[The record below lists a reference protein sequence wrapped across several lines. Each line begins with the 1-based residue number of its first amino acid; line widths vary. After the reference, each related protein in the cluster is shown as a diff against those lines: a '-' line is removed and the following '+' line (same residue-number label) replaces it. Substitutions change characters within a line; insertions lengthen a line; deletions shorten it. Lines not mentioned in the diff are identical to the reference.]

1 MEKKRSKK
9 YELRFEVASER
20 NKIPGYTLI
29 PKHDRSAEAQHMTEH
44 EALQVIQRDA
54 LRGDI
59 EAVKR
64 QLLEFPEYK
73 REDLKKMLKA
83 SVVSTWKSSGTV
95 KILLIHKP
103 I

>member
-29 PKHDRSAEAQHMTEH
+29 PKHDRSAEAQHMT
-44 EALQVIQRDA
+44 LQVIQRYA

-73 REDLKKMLKA
+73 RGDLKKMLKA
-83 SVVSTWKSSGTV
+83 SVAAHGRV
-95 KILLIHKP
+95 LEL
-103 I
+103 

>member
-20 NKIPGYTLI
+20 NKISGYTLI
-29 PKHDRSAEAQHMTEH
+29 PKHDRTAEVQHMTEH
-44 EALQVIQRDA
+44 KALQEIHRYA
-54 LRGDI
+54 LKGDI

-73 REDLKKMLKA
+73 RGDLKKMLKA
-83 SVVSTWKSSGTV
+83 SVVAHGRV
-95 KILLIHKP
+95 LEL
-103 I
+103 

>member
-44 EALQVIQRDA
+44 EAGNSALCTERWYRSSQKTVIRIY
-54 LRGDI
+54 RI
-59 EAVKR
+59 
-64 QLLEFPEYK
+64 
-73 REDLKKMLKA
+73 
-83 SVVSTWKSSGTV
+83 
-95 KILLIHKP
+95 
-103 I
+103 

>member
-1 MEKKRSKK
+1 MEKKKSNK

-29 PKHDRSAEAQHMTEH
+29 PKHDRSAEEQHMTEH
-44 EALQVIQRDA
+44 EALQVIQRYA
-54 LRGDI
+54 LSGDI

-83 SVVSTWKSSGTV
+83 SFAAHGRV
-95 KILLIHKP
+95 LEL
-103 I
+103 

>member
-44 EALQVIQRDA
+44 EAGNSA
-54 LRGDI
+54 LCTER
-59 EAVKR
+59 
-64 QLLEFPEYK
+64 
-73 REDLKKMLKA
+73 
-83 SVVSTWKSSGTV
+83 
-95 KILLIHKP
+95 
-103 I
+103 